1 MWQLSGRG
9 GQWSRVPIRFVRC
22 VIARAAEHGIDVQAL
37 LERSDIDPK
46 SLESAE
52 ARVPVASYA
61 MLERLTMQAMR
72 DEALG
77 YAQRAHKPGTWS
89 TACCAAVHA
98 GSLEQAVNRWLRCYA
113 LYDLGMEMRL
123 VVDGDEAVICMLPHD
138 RSTAYEPFGYERA
151 LSTLYRFICWLLEET
166 LPLRTVEFEHEEP
179 PASEDYRWLFATGTL
194 RFGQPQTAM
203 RFDRKLL
210 DKPIG
215 RDDRSLDALLLG
227 SPLQLFKS
235 QKATAD
241 WTTRLRERLAG
252 HLPQMPEFE
261 DIAAQLEIHPQT
273 LRRRLA
279 DEGITYKEIKDQV
292 RRGAA
297 EYYLRQRSLS
307 IEEVAFRCGFS
318 EASALIRAFK
328 RWNGMTPH
336 VYAES
341 RPRRRSETP
350 GNLRLSA

>member
-9 GQWSRVPIRFVRC
+9 GQRSRVPIRFVRC
-22 VIARAAEHGIDVQAL
+22 VVAKAAEHGIDAQTL
-37 LERSDIDPK
+37 LERSEIDPA
-46 SLESAE
+46 SLDDAE
-52 ARVPVASYA
+52 ARVPVANYA

-77 YAQRAHKPGTWS
+77 HWQRVHKPGTWAM
-89 TACCAAVHA
+89 ACCAAVHA
-98 GSLEQAVNRWLRCYA
+98 GSLEQALNRWLRCYA
-113 LYDLGMEMRL
+113 LCDLGMDMRL
-123 VVDGDEAVICMLPHD
+123 VVEGDEAVIRMQPHD
-138 RSTAYEPFGYERA
+138 HAVAYEAFGYERA
-151 LSTLYRFICWLLEET
+151 QSTLYRFICWLLEET
-166 LPLRTVEFEHEEP
+166 LPLATVEFEH
-179 PASEDYRWLFATGTL
+179 AQVGNSEDYHWLFATGTL
-194 RFGQPQTAM
+194 RFGQPQTTM

-210 DKPIG
+210 DKPIS

-227 SPLQLFKS
+227 SPLQLLKL

-261 DIAAQLEIHPQT
+261 EIAAQLEIHPQT

-297 EYYLRQRSLS
+297 EYYLCQRSHS

-328 RWNGMTPH
+328 RWNGVTPH

-341 RPRRRSETP
+341 RPRRRPEMQGS
-350 GNLRLSA
+350 LRLSA

>member
-9 GQWSRVPIRFVRC
+9 RQRSRVPIHFVRC
-22 VIARAAEHGIDVQAL
+22 VIAKAAERGIDVHQL
-37 LERSDIDPK
+37 LESSDIAPD
-46 SLESAE
+46 LFDNAE
-52 ARVPVASYA
+52 ARVPEASYA
-61 MLERLTMQAMR
+61 TLERLTMQAMR

-77 YAQRAHKPGTWS
+77 YAKRPHKPGTWS

-98 GSLEQAVNRWLRCYA
+98 GSLEQAVTRWLRCYA
-113 LYDLGMEMRL
+113 LFELGMEMRL
-123 VVDGDEAVICMLPHD
+123 VVEGDEAVIRMLPHD
-138 RSTAYEPFGYERA
+138 HSIPYEAFGYERA
-151 LSTLYRFICWLLEET
+151 LSTLYRFVCWLLEET
-166 LPLRTVEFEHEEP
+166 LPLKTVEFEHAEP
-179 PASEDYRWLFATGTL
+179 HNSEDYRWLFESGTM
-194 RFGQPQTAM
+194 RFSEPQTAF

-210 DKPIG
+210 DKPIR

-227 SPLQLFKS
+227 SPLQLLKL
-235 QKATAD
+235 QKAAAD
-241 WTTRLRERLAG
+241 WTARLRDRLAG
-252 HLPQMPEFE
+252 HLQQMPEFE
-261 DIAAQLEIHPQT
+261 DIAAQLGIHPQT

-297 EYYLRQRSLS
+297 EYYLRQRSHS

-341 RPRRRSETP
+341 RPRRRAEPQGGS
-350 GNLRLSA
+350 RLQA

>member
-22 VIARAAEHGIDVQAL
+22 VIAKAAERGVDVRTL
-37 LERSDIDPK
+37 LERSEIDPK
-46 SLESAE
+46 LLENAE
-52 ARVPVASYA
+52 ARVPVSNYA
-61 MLERLTMQAMR
+61 LLERLTMQVMR

-77 YAQRAHKPGTWS
+77 YTRRAHRPGTWS

-113 LYDLGMEMRL
+113 LCDVDMEMH
-123 VVDGDEAVICMLPHD
+123 VAIEGDEAVIRMLPRD
-138 RSTAYEPFGYERA
+138 RSTAWEPFGYERA

-166 LPLRTVEFEHEEP
+166 LPLRTVEFEHAEP
-179 PASEDYRWLFATGTL
+179 QSSEDYRWLFATGVL

-210 DKPIG
+210 DRPIG
-215 RDDRSLDALLLG
+215 RDDRSLDALLCG
-227 SPLQLFKS
+227 GPLQLLKS

-261 DIAAQLEIHPQT
+261 DMAAQLEIHPQT

-297 EYYLRQRSLS
+297 EYYLRQRSHS

-341 RPRRRSETP
+341 RPRRRSEMQ
-350 GNLRLSA
+350 NSLRLSA